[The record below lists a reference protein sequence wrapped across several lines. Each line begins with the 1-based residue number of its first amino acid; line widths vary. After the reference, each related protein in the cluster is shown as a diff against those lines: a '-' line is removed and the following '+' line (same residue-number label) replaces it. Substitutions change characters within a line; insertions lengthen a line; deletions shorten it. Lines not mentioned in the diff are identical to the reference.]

1 MRFMSLEGIIV
12 GLLAAAI
19 GAAFAFYGLKLFVI
33 LLPLWGFL
41 VGLMAGASWGAQ
53 FLNESFLGTVTSWGI
68 GIVLG
73 LVLAALSY
81 FWYYGAVILLGAS
94 VGYTLGA
101 GLMAAIGLDGFLSVV
116 VGLIVAAVVGFGVLV
131 LAVPAFLVVFLS
143 AIGGAAAVVNG
154 VLILLGRVALE
165 DVDFGL
171 TQGLYKEGVI
181 AIVAWIVIA
190 VVAMWWQLRDL
201 ADMSAR
207 LSVPREEY
215 RIA

>member
-1 MRFMSLEGIIV
+1 MSLEGIIV
-12 GLLAAAI
+12 GVLAAAI

>member
-1 MRFMSLEGIIV
+1 MSLEGIIV

-41 VGLMAGASWGAQ
+41 VGLMAGASWGAE
-53 FLNESFLGTVTSWGI
+53 FLGEGFLGTVTSWGI

-73 LVLAALSY
+73 LVLAVLSY

-190 VVAMWWQLRDL
+190 VVAMWWQLREV

>member
-1 MRFMSLEGIIV
+1 MSIEGIIV
-12 GLLAAAI
+12 GVLAAAI

-33 LLPLWGFL
+33 LLPIWGFL
-41 VGLMAGASWGAQ
+41 VGLMAGASWGAE
-53 FLNESFLGTVTSWGI
+53 FLGEGFLGTVTSWGI

-73 LVLAALSY
+73 LVLAVLSY

-165 DVDFGL
+165 DVNFGL

-190 VVAMWWQLRDL
+190 VAAMWWQLRDV

>member
-1 MRFMSLEGIIV
+1 
-12 GLLAAAI
+12 
-19 GAAFAFYGLKLFVI
+19 
-33 LLPLWGFL
+33 
-41 VGLMAGASWGAQ
+41 
-53 FLNESFLGTVTSWGI
+53 
-68 GIVLG
+68 
-73 LVLAALSY
+73 VLAALSY

-116 VGLIVAAVVGFGVLV
+116 VGLVVAAVVGFGVLV

-171 TQGLYKEGVI
+171 TQGLYKEGAI

>member
-12 GLLAAAI
+12 GVLAAAI

-116 VGLIVAAVVGFGVLV
+116 VGLVVAAVVGFGVLV

-171 TQGLYKEGVI
+171 TQGLYKEGAI

>member
-12 GLLAAAI
+12 GVLAAAI

>member
-1 MRFMSLEGIIV
+1 MSLEGIIV
-12 GLLAAAI
+12 GVLAAAI

-116 VGLIVAAVVGFGVLV
+116 VGLVVAAVVGFGVLV

-171 TQGLYKEGVI
+171 TQGLYKEGAI

>member
-1 MRFMSLEGIIV
+1 V
-12 GLLAAAI
+12 LAAAI

>member
-1 MRFMSLEGIIV
+1 MLFMSLEGIIV
-12 GLLAAAI
+12 GVLAAAI

-33 LLPLWGFL
+33 LLPIWGFL
-41 VGLMAGASWGAQ
+41 VGLMAGASWGAE
-53 FLNESFLGTVTSWGI
+53 FLGEGFLGTVTSWGI

-73 LVLAALSY
+73 LVLAVLSY

-165 DVDFGL
+165 DVNFGL

-190 VVAMWWQLRDL
+190 VAAMWWQLRDV

>member
-12 GLLAAAI
+12 GVLAAAI

-190 VVAMWWQLRDL
+190 AVAMWWQLRDI

-207 LSVPREEY
+207 YSVQREEY